1 MEVTR
6 LKDLQIGE
14 EAEILGYAPCDP
26 AYRNKLLSLGL
37 TKATRIRLI
46 QKAPLGDPVEIEVRG
61 FRLSLRKDEA
71 DVILLRKLNGKTL
84 QEQGLKG
91 ETGQASHA
99 PVKGSGPQ
107 HTGPGPHRKRFRW
120 GLKRFLHEHLFP

>member
-1 MEVTR
+1 MHSLYILVRKDEQYLGSLTMEVAR

-71 DVILLRKLNGKTL
+71 DVILLRKLNGEDL
-84 QEQGLKG
+84 
-91 ETGQASHA
+91 
-99 PVKGSGPQ
+99 
-107 HTGPGPHRKRFRW
+107 
-120 GLKRFLHEHLFP
+120 

>member
-1 MEVTR
+1 METTR

-14 EAEILGYAPCDP
+14 EAEILGYAPCNP

-99 PVKGSGPQ
+99 PGLGLQNK
-107 HTGPGPHRKRFRW
+107 GPGPHRKRFRW

>member
-1 MEVTR
+1 MMETIR
-6 LKDLQIGE
+6 LQDLKVGD

-26 AYRNKLLSLGL
+26 TYRNKLLSLGL

-71 DVILLRKLNGKTL
+71 NVILLRKLNGEPNSNGKQSRNDETKDAHGEEHGFL
-84 QEQGLKG
+84 NQG
-91 ETGQASHA
+91 
-99 PVKGSGPQ
+99 PI
-107 HTGPGPHRKRFRW
+107 PHRKRFRW
-120 GLKRFLHEHLFP
+120 GLRRFLFGQLFL

>member
-14 EAEILGYAPCDP
+14 EAEILGYATCDP

-71 DVILLRKLNGKTL
+71 DVILLKKINGKTYEE
-84 QEQGLKG
+84 QELPGKLGEGLHALGKG
-91 ETGQASHA
+91 
-99 PVKGSGPQ
+99 PNPQ
-107 HTGPGPHRKRFRW
+107 KKGPGPHRKRFRW
-120 GLKRFLHEHLFP
+120 GLRRFLHDHFFL